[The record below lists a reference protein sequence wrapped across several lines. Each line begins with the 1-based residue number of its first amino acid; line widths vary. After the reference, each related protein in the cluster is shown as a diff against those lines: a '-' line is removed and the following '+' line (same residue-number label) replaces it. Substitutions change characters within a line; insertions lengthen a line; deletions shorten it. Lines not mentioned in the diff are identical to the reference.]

1 MIRRG
6 TAVSLSVAAACV
18 VASVRSSAPIA
29 VVPASAGYVAPVA
42 GPIVVVR
49 PFQPPP
55 TRYAA
60 GHRGADLAVGG
71 DRSVRAAQSG
81 IVRFAGAVGGR
92 GVVVIVHG
100 DGVRTEYEPVVA
112 SVAEGAL
119 VRRGEVIGSVAGAH
133 RHCAAGTC
141 LHWGAQRDGHYID
154 PMTLLAPLG
163 VVRLL
168 PWDEPPKPDSV
179 RALPQRA
186 GLSTGQ
192 ARG

>member
-55 TRYAA
+55 GPYAA
-60 GHRGADLAVGG
+60 GHRGADLAVGR

-141 LHWGAQRDGHYID
+141 LHWGAQRDGYYID

-168 PWDEPPKPDSV
+168 PWGDEPPKPDSV
-179 RALPQRA
+179 RALPHRA
-186 GLSTGQ
+186 GLPT
-192 ARG
+192 A